1 MGTEKQTAAFKVT
14 KGGELW
20 ETTADTAESS
30 NDDNRVTKD
39 LTRRL
44 VERGEEKGMRT

>member
-1 MGTEKQTAAFKVT
+1 MGKEKQTTAFKVT
-14 KGGELW
+14 KGGELQ
-20 ETTADTAESS
+20 EMTVDTAESS
-30 NDDNRVTKD
+30 NDDNGVMKD